1 MRPGGGD
8 EHCGSAAISRG
19 SEERRRTRPRVL
31 LADDHRMIRPKVIE
45 ALLHDE
51 FELVGIVE
59 DGRWSMILQAAE
71 KLRPDVIVADVT
83 MPNLNGFEALT
94 QPAGKPTPT
103 SRSFS

>member
-1 MRPGGGD
+1 M
-8 EHCGSAAISRG
+8 
-19 SEERRRTRPRVL
+19 TRPRVL
-31 LADDHRMIRPKVIE
+31 LADDHRMMAEGLK

-59 DGRWSMILQAAE
+59 DGRAMIEAAE

-94 QPAGKPTPT
+94 QLKKTHPT